1 MKKNNRIAQLEQ
13 EIRRLQ
19 EDLQRKQERIAWL
32 ERQLFDSKRDR
43 NKGASQDGPSL
54 FDKEFNEAYD
64 ARQLELRKAEREAA
78 AAAAERRESA
88 RKRTPSNRP
97 EKYLY
102 SGLEECER
110 TIVPEGIDLEQY
122 EQIGMDTT
130 RILHRDPARVWV
142 EVIKRPVLRLKSDRD
157 LPSPEII
164 QAQAPACVIGGN
176 HVAAD
181 LLSQLV
187 YDKYVS
193 HLPEYR
199 QVRIYAD
206 MGVKLPTS
214 TINDWVHRVASVL
227 YPLYESQ
234 CELVRSSDYL
244 QVDEV
249 PWRIADTPGKT
260 RKGYAWQFLDATPES
275 RGLYFHYYKGSRAGA
290 VARAQLKD
298 YRGAVQTD
306 GYAVYDFFEYQD
318 GVTLLGCMAHV
329 RRKFTDAQDSH
340 PLATEFANHIAHLYM
355 IEENLRHAN
364 ADAETVARE
373 RRDKSLA
380 IMDGIEAMFAPAA
393 KTCTPSD
400 PLGKALDYANKMWP
414 RLKRYALDG
423 RYQIDN
429 NAVERMQR
437 PTVIGR
443 KNYLF
448 SKNDRGAED
457 NAVFYTLLES
467 CAIVGAN
474 PLKWLNYALERIRPD
489 MDEDKLVAL
498 LPYNCKAEL

>member
-1 MKKNNRIAQLEQ
+1 MKDRIAQLEQ
-13 EIRRLQ
+13 ENQSLK
-19 EDLQRKQERIAWL
+19 EELQRKLERIAWL
-32 ERQLFDSKRDR
+32 EKRLFGSTRDSNKSTSHEGPTLFDD
-43 NKGASQDGPSL
+43 
-54 FDKEFNEAYD
+54 EFNEAYD
-64 ARQLELRKAEREAA
+64 ARQLELKKAEREAA
-78 AAAAERRESA
+78 AAAAKRRELSH
-88 RKRTPSNRP
+88 KRSRSSRP

-102 SGLEECER
+102 SGLEERER
-110 TIVPEGIDLEQY
+110 IVIPDGVDLEQY

-130 RILHRDPARVWV
+130 RILHRDPAKVWV
-142 EVIKRPVLRLKSDRD
+142 EVVKRPVLRRKADHG
-157 LPSPEII
+157 LPAPEII
-164 QAQAPACVIGGN
+164 QAPAPACVIGGN

-181 LLSQLV
+181 MLSQLV

-206 MGVKLPTS
+206 MGVKLPAS
-214 TINDWVHRVASVL
+214 TINDWVHRLASAL

-234 CELVRSSDYL
+234 NELVRSSDYL

-249 PWRIADTPGKT
+249 PWRIADSPGKT
-260 RKGYAWQFLDATPES
+260 RKGYAWQFLDARPDS
-275 RGLYFHYYKGSRAGA
+275 RGLYFYYDKGSRAGS

-306 GYAVYDFFEYQD
+306 GYAVYDYFEYQN
-318 GVTLLGCMAHV
+318 GVTPLGCMAHV

-340 PLATEFANHIAHLYM
+340 PLAAEFVNHIAHLYM
-355 IEENLRHAN
+355 IEENLRHEH
-364 ADAETVARE
+364 ADAQTVARE
-373 RRDKSLA
+373 RREKGLA

-393 KTCTPSD
+393 KKCTPSD

-423 RYQIDN
+423 RYHIDN

-437 PTVIGR
+437 PTVLGR

-474 PLKWLNYALERIRPD
+474 PLKWLTYALERIRPD
-489 MDEDKLVAL
+489 MDEDQLVAL